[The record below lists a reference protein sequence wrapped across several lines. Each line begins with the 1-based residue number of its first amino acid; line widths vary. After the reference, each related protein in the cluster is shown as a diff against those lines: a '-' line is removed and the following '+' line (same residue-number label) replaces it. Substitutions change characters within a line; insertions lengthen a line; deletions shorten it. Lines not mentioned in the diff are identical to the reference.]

1 MNHTLQAISS
11 AIHENFW
18 SNIWKIDVVPKCA
31 NLVWRQ
37 AQYSASSQY
46 LIRKGMDLDPT
57 CPMCGVDY
65 MKKLL
70 NLHIPF

>member
-1 MNHTLQAISS
+1 VLRREFLVQQL
-11 AIHENFW
+11 EN
-18 SNIWKIDVVPKCA
+18 SCCPKA
-31 NLVWRQ
+31 YQFYLESMP
-37 AQYSASSQY
+37 QYSA
-46 LIRKGMDLDPT
+46 LCRKRMDLDPT